1 MDDYRQAEG
10 SLSVRNDVPLFKRWF
25 GPLHPGGFRS
35 SLLTLCSSMI
45 GVGFLTLPVIGKKS
59 GLYAMLFFIVLA
71 SLVSVF
77 ANWQLGRGFR
87 ATEGKTYSKIV
98 ARVDGRTSSL
108 VTMIFL
114 FMYVYVSAGA
124 YYVFGSIS
132 VTPGAKFAMS
142 FIDNWNIRPDFLKD
156 DNKFANY
163 FIIGLFFVCFLGS
176 LPSKITALRYFTFVT
191 AIINLVLGGVNLR
204 LTIGAIYSALQ
215 LEGLLYEQRR
225 CSKSNI
231 SNLQPRQEHF
241 LKLLSLPIFLRK
253 PVLGGEC
260 TERVSESFTETSRQ
274 GIDYLT

>member
-1 MDDYRQAEG
+1 MADNYKNVDNEH
-10 SLSVRNDVPLFKRWF
+10 DVPNNAPLFKRWF
-25 GPLHPGGFRS
+25 GPLHAGGFRS

-71 SLVSVF
+71 SLISMF

-124 YYVFGSIS
+124 YYVFGNIKDN
-132 VTPGAKFAMS
+132 VGAKFGMS
-142 FIDNWNIRPDFLKD
+142 FIDNWGIRPEFLKD

-163 FIIGLFFVCFLGS
+163 FIITLFGICFLGS

-191 AIINLVLGGVNLR
+191 AIINLVLGGVNFP
-204 LTIGAIYSALQ
+204 
-215 LEGLLYEQRR
+215 
-225 CSKSNI
+225 N
-231 SNLQPRQEHF
+231 
-241 LKLLSLPIFLRK
+241 
-253 PVLGGEC
+253 
-260 TERVSESFTETSRQ
+260 SRS
-274 GIDYLT
+274 Y